1 MQREAVSGVSLVM
14 ASVAEVSLDL
24 VHQVAER
31 IDVVK
36 AACPSA
42 LPSCLK
48 ADVEGLRQLLRF
60 TYWYDRLRRQVKIA
74 ECSSILPTPGS

>member
-1 MQREAVSGVSLVM
+1 M
-14 ASVAEVSLDL
+14 ASVVEVSLDL
-24 VHQVAER
+24 VQQVAER

-48 ADVEGLRQLLRF
+48 PDVEGLRQLLHF
-60 TYWYDRLRRQVKIA
+60 IYWYDRLRRHVTLVSDEKLVDTN
-74 ECSSILPTPGS
+74 C

>member
-1 MQREAVSGVSLVM
+1 MQREAVSGVSLDK
-14 ASVAEVSLDL
+14 ASVVEVSLDL
-24 VHQVAER
+24 VQQVAER

-48 ADVEGLRQLLRF
+48 PDVEGLRQLLRF
-60 TYWYDRLRRQVKIA
+60 IYWYDRLRRQVTLVSDEK
-74 ECSSILPTPGS
+74 LVGSNC